1 MPQRAQWDQMHSLIG
16 HHGPGLESSHG
27 ADLNQHEDD
36 SADYL
41 HNLSHPGVVG
51 VPNRYC
57 LLWLLHYGMQQRIQK
72 RARERVT
79 RKWER

>member
-36 SADYL
+36 SADDL

-51 VPNRYC
+51 FPNGYR
-57 LLWLLHYGMQQRIQK
+57 LL
-72 RARERVT
+72 
-79 RKWER
+79 